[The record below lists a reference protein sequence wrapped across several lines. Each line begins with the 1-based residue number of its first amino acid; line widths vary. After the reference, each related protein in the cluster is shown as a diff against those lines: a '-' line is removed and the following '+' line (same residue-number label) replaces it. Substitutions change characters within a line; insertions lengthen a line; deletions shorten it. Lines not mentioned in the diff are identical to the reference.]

1 LRATGRGANRPRRHE
16 LRPPRRAR
24 GLRRKVALNDLGV
37 SSIAWRSR
45 TAATTTSRRSPAIP
59 REPARR
65 RVVHEPVRRGLP
77 QPERRRARAP
87 ERRRNG
93 RVHPTAARP
102 SNEPEADPLLGGFFY
117 RRLHRGVRA
126 QPDGVGRLQRELPVT
141 CSAVRGSSDPA
152 AGQTT
157 WPRCGCSR
165 RLARSEG
172 GAPMDLGLHPSLAAD
187 GGNARGEAARGSR

>member
-1 LRATGRGANRPRRHE
+1 MSVVHLAGHG
-16 LRPPRRAR
+16 
-24 GLRRKVALNDLGV
+24 GLRRKVALNNLGV

-45 TAATTTSRRSPAIP
+45 TAAITTSRRSPAIP

-93 RVHPTAARP
+93 QVQPTAYEAVERARGQP
-102 SNEPEADPLLGGFFY
+102 APGGFFIGDY
-117 RRLHRGVRA
+117 IEVFAHDRTAWVGYNANDRSRA
-126 QPDGVGRLQRELPVT
+126 A
-141 CSAVRGSSDPA
+141 AVRGSPDPA
-152 AGQTT
+152 EGQTT

-165 RLARSEG
+165 RLARFG
-172 GAPMDLGLHPSLAAD
+172 GWSPAGPGPSSIACR
-187 GGNARGEAARGSR
+187 GGR